1 MGRSRNKLPPKTLT
15 EVKSD
20 FIAALE
26 NATHEAGMLLTT
38 VETLLRYV
46 RDSANDGKLSG
57 NKMSVGMRA
66 MLEERCKGLRDAL
79 YVPIDLGDRS

>member
-1 MGRSRNKLPPKTLT
+1 MGRSRPKPAPKALT

-38 VETLLRYV
+38 VETLLKHV
-46 RDSANDGKLSG
+46 KGDGNDGSG
-57 NKMSVGMRA
+57 NKLNTGMRQ

-79 YVPIDLGDRS
+79 YVPVDLGQ